1 MKPAPFDY
9 VRADSVEHAVAQLAA
24 ANDDGEGKIIAGG
37 QSLMPLL
44 ALRLAQP
51 SVLIDINRVPG
62 LDAISPR
69 PEGGLRFGALTRHRS
84 LARARHPL
92 LAEAARWVGHAAIR
106 TRGTLGGS
114 LAHADPAAEL
124 PVVAVAAGAVVLA
137 AGPGRQRR
145 IPAADLFTG
154 ALQTSLDD
162 GELIEAVEFPAL
174 GRWGFAEFAR
184 RHGDFGLVVAAAAE
198 VEGCLRLALGGVAG
212 RPVRPA
218 AAEAV
223 LAGGPLDTA
232 RISEA
237 AEAAAGEIEPAS
249 DIHATAGYRRQLTR
263 VLVTRAL
270 TQAAAGRMQEEES
283 CA

>member
-9 VRADSVEHAVAQLAA
+9 VRASTVEDAVAALAA
-24 ANDDGEGKIIAGG
+24 ANEDGEGKVIAGG

-51 SVLIDINRVPG
+51 SVLVDINRVPG
-62 LDAISPR
+62 LDAIGPR
-69 PEGGLRFGALTRHRS
+69 PGGLRIGALTRHRA
-84 LARARHPL
+84 LAAQRQHPL

-124 PVVAVAAGAVVLA
+124 PVVAVGCGAVATV
-137 AGPGRQRR
+137 AGPAGRRE
-145 IPAADLFTG
+145 IPATDLFTG

-162 GELIEAVEFPAL
+162 DELIEAVEFPAL

-184 RHGDFGLVVAAAAE
+184 RHGDFGLVIVAAAE
-198 VEGCLRLALGGVAG
+198 VDGGLRLALGGVAATPI
-212 RPVRPA
+212 RPV

-223 LAGGPLDTA
+223 LAGGPLSPS

-237 AEAAAGEIEPAS
+237 AEAAAGEIGPAG

-270 TQAAAGRMQEEES
+270 SRAAES
-283 CA
+283 LAA